1 MRSPSGS
8 ILLHLLHFVTDLALE
23 RAMATKRP
31 IRDEY
36 DILREKIL
44 RGELHP
50 KQRLVET
57 ELAQSLK
64 SNRARIRRVLTR
76 LEHDGLVVIERYRG
90 ACVRMVSEDE
100 AMEIFETRGVLEPYL
115 ARQAAGKASKADK
128 DRLKVLVKEMK
139 EAFEAGNAMAVGHCS
154 RKIREEMWRISGHQ
168 TITQLLGMLNTKL
181 IRFWYRSV
189 MVTDRAASIKRE
201 LDAAVEAI
209 CEGSAERAAA
219 AMKRY
224 HRDSLAALKFAQQLR
239 AGGSDVT

>member
-1 MRSPSGS
+1 
-8 ILLHLLHFVTDLALE
+8 
-23 RAMATKRP
+23 MAAKRQ

-36 DILREKIL
+36 DILRDKIL

-64 SNRARIRRVLTR
+64 SNRARIRRVLAR

-90 ACVRMVSEDE
+90 ASVRMVGEDE
-100 AMEIFETRGVLEPYL
+100 AMEIFEARGVLEPYL
-115 ARQAAGKASKADK
+115 VRQTAAKAGKADRE
-128 DRLKVLVKEMK
+128 RLKALVKEMHQ
-139 EAFEAGNAMAVGHCS
+139 AFDGGDPMAVGRCS

-168 TITQLLGMLNTKL
+168 TITQLLAVLNTKL

-189 MVTDRAASIKRE
+189 MVTDRAQSITEE
-201 LDAAVEAI
+201 LDAAVQAI
-209 CEGSAERAAA
+209 CEGSAERASA

-224 HRDSLAALKFAQQLR
+224 HRDSQDALRRALELR
-239 AGGSDVT
+239 ASGSDVS

>member
-1 MRSPSGS
+1 
-8 ILLHLLHFVTDLALE
+8 
-23 RAMATKRP
+23 MASKRQ

-36 DILREKIL
+36 DVLRERIM

-57 ELAQSLK
+57 ELAESLK
-64 SNRARIRRVLTR
+64 SNRARIRRVLAR

-90 ACVRMVSEDE
+90 ASVRMVGEDE

-115 ARQAAGKASKADK
+115 VRQAVAKATKADK
-128 DRLKVLVKEMK
+128 ERLKALVKEMK
-139 EAFEAGNAMAVGHCS
+139 QALDGGNPMAVGRGS
-154 RKIREEMWRISGHQ
+154 RKIREEMWRISGHH

-189 MVTDRAASIKRE
+189 MVTDRAHSITRE
-201 LDAAVEAI
+201 LDAAVGAI

-224 HRDSLAALKFAQQLR
+224 HRDSLAALKYALELR
-239 AGGSDVT
+239 AGGGDVA

>member
-1 MRSPSGS
+1 
-8 ILLHLLHFVTDLALE
+8 
-23 RAMATKRP
+23 MAAKKP

-44 RGELHP
+44 MGELHP

-57 ELAQSLK
+57 ELAENLK
-64 SNRARIRRVLTR
+64 SNRARIRRVLAR
-76 LEHDGLVVIERYRG
+76 LENDGLVVIERYRG

-115 ARQAAGKASKADK
+115 VRQVAAKATKADK
-128 DRLKVLVKEMK
+128 EHLKALVKEMK
-139 EAFEAGNAMAVGHCS
+139 EAFEGDNPMAVGRSS

-168 TITQLLGMLNTKL
+168 TITQLLGALNTKL

-189 MVTDRAASIKRE
+189 MVPDRAASIKCE
-201 LDAAVEAI
+201 LEAAVEAI
-209 CEGSAERAAA
+209 CEGSAEKASA

-224 HRDSLAALKFAQQLR
+224 HRDSLAALKQALELR
-239 AGGSDVT
+239 AGGGDVA